1 MGVRSAAIDAMIAAL
16 VQAHKRSDAVA
27 AVRALDRV
35 LISGTYTVPLF
46 HHGDDWVARWTRIR
60 HPAATSESGFLL
72 ETWWQ
77 QPR

>member
-1 MGVRSAAIDAMIAAL
+1 V
-16 VQAHKRSDAVA
+16 VA

-35 LISGTYTVPLF
+35 LISGAYTVPLF
-46 HHGDDWVARWTRIR
+46 HHADDWVARWTQIR
-60 HPAATSESGFLL
+60 HPETTSVSGFLL

>member
-1 MGVRSAAIDAMIAAL
+1 MIATL
-16 VQAHKRSDAVA
+16 VQAQKRSDVVA

-35 LISGTYTVPLF
+35 LISGAYTVPLF
-46 HHGDDWVARWTRIR
+46 HHADDWVARWTQIR
-60 HPAATSESGFLL
+60 HPETTSVSGFLL

>member
-1 MGVRSAAIDAMIAAL
+1 V
-16 VQAHKRSDAVA
+16 VA

-46 HHGDDWVARWTRIR
+46 HHPDDWVAHWTRIR
-60 HPAATSESGFLL
+60 HPAETSISGFLL

>member
-1 MGVRSAAIDAMIAAL
+1 MGVKSPAIDAMIGTL
-16 VQAHKRSDAVA
+16 VQAETRTDVVA

-35 LISGTYTVPLF
+35 LISGADTVPLF
-46 HHGDDWVARWTRIR
+46 HHADDWIAYWTRIR

-77 QPR
+77 QPK